1 MKPTLETFETIFKEA
16 NHNKKNVWGIK
27 RFESLLNKYP
37 EFRKNESV
45 LHRLGLM
52 YDHVFLKDPAKQKPY
67 EDKAISIYK
76 AILKINPDS
85 YKATW
90 GIGRV
95 WWHRKNKKAL
105 PYVLAA
111 YDLIKKV
118 KDPAAPKGLYTQNV
132 GMIYE
137 MLGDMRN
144 AEQWYKKGIKVTP
157 EDWGVYLNVIGFY
170 NRQKNPAK
178 AKPFLPKYAQLLK
191 KEPKEFFD
199 TAWGKQVLN
208 IIKDT
213 ENAIK
218 EKGAK

>member
-1 MKPTLETFETIFKEA
+1 MKPTLETFEEIFKEA
-16 NHNKKNVWGIK
+16 NHNKRNVWGIK
-27 RFESLLNKYP
+27 RFDTLLDKYP
-37 EFRKNESV
+37 EFRKNEEM

-52 YDHVFLKDPAKQKPY
+52 YDHVFFKDRAKQKPY

-76 AILKINPDS
+76 AILKINPNS

-111 YDLIKKV
+111 YELISKT

-137 MLGDMRN
+137 MLGDVRK

-157 EDWGVYLNVIGFY
+157 EDWGVYLNIISFYHRKKTVI
-170 NRQKNPAK
+170 K
-178 AKPFLPKYAQLLK
+178 AKPFLPKYEQLLK
-191 KEPKEFFD
+191 KEPREFFD
-199 TAWGKQVLN
+199 TAWGKQVLDLLEGTRK
-208 IIKDT
+208 IIK
-213 ENAIK
+213 E
-218 EKGAK
+218 GA